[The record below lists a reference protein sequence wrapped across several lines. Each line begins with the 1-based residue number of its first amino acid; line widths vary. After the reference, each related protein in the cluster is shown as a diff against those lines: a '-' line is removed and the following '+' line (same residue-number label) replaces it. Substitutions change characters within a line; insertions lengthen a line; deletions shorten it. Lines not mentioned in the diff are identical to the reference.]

1 MDDKTFLEQI
11 KLYIENAE
19 ETIDGEWGS
28 ARSLAQLIREE
39 EMPELYHEVLRR
51 LDAQRPS

>member
-51 LDAQRPS
+51 LDA